1 MSHSFKPVTTGEA
14 IQVAI
19 LDELQQIRG
28 LLEPSK
34 PATDMEPAAVP
45 APAEDTPAAGE
56 PEKKPAAKKAPAKKA
71 TTRKRV
77 TGQ

>member
-1 MSHSFKPVTTGEA
+1 MTHSFKPVTTEQS

-34 PATDMEPAAVP
+34 EPAA
-45 APAEDTPAAGE
+45 AELPPE
-56 PEKKPAAKKAPAKKA
+56 PEKPADAPAAKPRTAKKA
-71 TTRKRV
+71 AANKTTRKTV
-77 TGQ
+77 TGR

>member
-1 MSHSFKPVTTGEA
+1 MGHSFKPVTTGEE

-34 PATDMEPAAVP
+34 PPADMEPAAEP
-45 APAEDTPAAGE
+45 APAEDAPAAGE

-71 TTRKRV
+71 TARKRV
-77 TGQ
+77 DGR

>member
-1 MSHSFKPVTTGEA
+1 VSHGFKPVTTAEQ

-34 PATDMEPAAVP
+34 EPVDMEPAP
-45 APAEDTPAAGE
+45 APAEDAPAAGE
-56 PEKKPAAKKAPAKKA
+56 PEKPAAKKATAKKA

-77 TGQ
+77 TGR

>member
-1 MSHSFKPVTTGEA
+1 MGHSFKPVTTGEE

-34 PATDMEPAAVP
+34 PPADMEPAP
-45 APAEDTPAAGE
+45 APVQDSPATGE
-56 PEKKPAAKKAPAKKA
+56 PEKKPAAKKAPAKKT

-77 TGQ
+77 DGR

>member
-1 MSHSFKPVTTGEA
+1 VTHQFKPVTTEQS

-19 LDELQQIRG
+19 LDELQKISS

-34 PATDMEPAAVP
+34 EPVDMEPKADPVAD
-45 APAEDTPAAGE
+45 APATGE
-56 PEKKPAAKKAPAKKA
+56 PEKPAAKKAPAKKSA
-71 TTRKRV
+71 TRRRV